1 MQAFLQNF
9 FDRLLRATEFANAG
23 NLGEAL
29 HLMAER
35 HLVEV
40 EQRQLQAAQCRTRKL
55 MQRPRQFHSS
65 AVEPALSHQHWR
77 GKVLAAGCLAPQS
90 RNAKEA
96 W

>member
-1 MQAFLQNF
+1 MHAFVRYFIDGLS
-9 FDRLLRATEFANAG
+9 RMTEFANAG

-40 EQRQLQAAQCRTRKL
+40 EQRRFQGAQSRARKL
-55 MQRPRQFHSS
+55 MQRPRQFHP
-65 AVEPALSHQHWR
+65 AATEPALSRHCRR
-77 GKVLAAGCLAPQS
+77 GKIRVAGCLAPQS
-90 RNAKEA
+90 CSMEES